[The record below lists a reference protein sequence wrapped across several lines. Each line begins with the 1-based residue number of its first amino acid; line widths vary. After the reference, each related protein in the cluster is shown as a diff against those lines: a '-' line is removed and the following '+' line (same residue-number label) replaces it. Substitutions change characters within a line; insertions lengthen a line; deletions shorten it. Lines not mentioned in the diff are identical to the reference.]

1 MTRTC
6 ERHARKAVELPPYDV
21 AERMAGQSVSRQQ
34 DDVEQQDESADSHS
48 NSSIKNESVQRV
60 APKKEEK
67 DKPHIQKVAM
77 EILQNKRKPSLAPVT
92 MLPAL
97 TDSTGGRIEEE
108 SPVVSLPIVVARDP
122 KSQRPNQNQE
132 RRREW

>member
-1 MTRTC
+1 MTRAC
-6 ERHARKAVELPPYDV
+6 ERHARKAVKLSPYDV
-21 AERMAGQSVSRQQ
+21 TKRMAGQRVSRQQ
-34 DDVEQQDESADSHS
+34 DDVKQQDESADSYS
-48 NSSIKNESVQRV
+48 NSSVKNESAQRV

-77 EILQNKRKPSLAPVT
+77 EILQNKRERGLAPVA

-108 SPVVSLPIVVARDP
+108 SPVISLPVVVARDP
-122 KSQRPNQNQE
+122 ESQGPNQNQ
-132 RRREW
+132 